1 MMLAEKADNGILIM
15 EDLKD
20 PQRADG
26 PLKEIGKNA
35 ICPIHIAKLVMT
47 KLATFHGVWL
57 SWMENQDPPMIAGLN
72 KEQVMETLGHYV
84 FKKSDAIHW
93 NGIFKGLEKQLTIL
107 KRPQE
112 LIQALLSYQKNG
124 FYENLV
130 SCLPKN
136 SIYVTLI
143 HGDVWINNFFV
154 NEE

>member
-57 SWMENQDPPMIAGLN
+57 SWLENQDPPMIAGLN
-72 KEQVMETLGHYV
+72 KEQLMETLGHYV
-84 FKKSDAIHW
+84 ITKSDVNML
-93 NGIFKGLEKQLTIL
+93 NGIFQGLEKQLTIV
-107 KRPQE
+107 KRPPE
-112 LIQALLSYQKNG
+112 FKN
-124 FYENLV
+124 V
-130 SCLPKN
+130 P
-136 SIYVTLI
+136 
-143 HGDVWINNFFV
+143 
-154 NEE
+154 